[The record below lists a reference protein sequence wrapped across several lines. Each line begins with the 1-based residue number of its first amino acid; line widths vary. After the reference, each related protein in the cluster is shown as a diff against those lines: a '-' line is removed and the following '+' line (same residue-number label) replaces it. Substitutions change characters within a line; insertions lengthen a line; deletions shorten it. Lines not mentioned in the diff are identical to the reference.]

1 MARDLEVEARLT
13 LKDDLSKK
21 AGTAL
26 DAVGKKARNAG
37 KAADA
42 LTAPKKDAGA
52 RAYERTAQAADKAAS
67 AIDKVARSADRAR
80 DANGRFV
87 SGSGSGLGR
96 VAQDAARAER
106 SMGRLEAMARRTGT
120 ALSKVGSGMGAAR
133 DAGASLMAGG
143 YVMAQ
148 AVKKPIARE
157 ERLAR
162 LANIGYSE
170 HDKEGRIAGMK
181 ELDALAR
188 ETVKKGGGSD
198 EQAIGLLESLMA
210 GGMETEQIKRLAP
223 DIQKA
228 ATSMGADNAELA
240 TLVVAGLK
248 QGQFGEADVPD
259 ILEKM
264 NRAGELGAF
273 EGKDT
278 TKWLPQ
284 LMASASGMQGAAGT
298 SDMLAHLE
306 AVRNVTGS
314 SDQAGNA
321 YDNYLA
327 YIKSP
332 EAAKNL
338 EEYGVTLTKELIAY
352 NDKGISTPEAF
363 ADILEKRVVN
373 TNRTVQNLQK
383 RITQAKTPE
392 ERQKLEQ
399 QLDIAKK
406 AAISTVVRDRQAGLG
421 AAGMILGKDM
431 IADVKKE
438 LANSEGTLQKGFEVI
453 QETTAAKATAADNAK
468 TYAASDAFS
477 EVKPHIDRML
487 DGVRD
492 AAEEFPRLTTVVYE
506 AATALGVL
514 AAVGMAWGGSR
525 MLRGGGGKLLGG
537 TEKLF
542 RGAGKTAV
550 EVGGKAPLAK
560 GAAEADK
567 TALEIGGGAML
578 KGTALEA
585 GGKAVADATAKG
597 IARETMQAGA
607 KAIGKTVPLVEFGM
621 AAYEIAETESNP
633 SLTRQQKD
641 EANMATYGG
650 LGGTLAGA
658 AGGAAAGSV
667 VPGIGTGIGAFL
679 GGLFG
684 WWAGRQAGEGAGK
697 LIYSDPVSKAQTEER
712 QPIELNAKLALEVDG
727 LTLAEVMEKYQTEYN
742 FRSN

>member
-26 DAVGKKARNAG
+26 DAVSKKARNAG

-42 LTAPKKDAGA
+42 LAATKKDAGA
-52 RAYERTAQAADKAAS
+52 QAYERTAQAADKAAT

-120 ALSKVGSGMGAAR
+120 ALSKMGGAMGTAR
-133 DAGASLMAGG
+133 DAGTGLMAGG
-143 YVMAQ
+143 YVAAR
-148 AVKKPIARE
+148 AVQKPIARE

-170 HDKEGRIAGMK
+170 RDKEGRIAGMK

-188 ETVKKGGGSD
+188 ETVKTGGGSD

-210 GGMETEQIKRLAP
+210 GGMETDQIKRLAP
-223 DIQKA
+223 GIQKA
-228 ATSMGADNAELA
+228 ATSMGADTGELA
-240 TLVVAGLK
+240 TLVVSGLK
-248 QGQFGEADVPD
+248 QGQFKEADAYG

-264 NRAGELGAF
+264 SRAGELGSF
-273 EGKDT
+273 EGKDIT
-278 TKWLPQ
+278 RWLPQ

-327 YIKSP
+327 YLKSP

-338 EEYGVTLTKELIAY
+338 EDYGVNLTKELIAY
-352 NDKGISTPEAF
+352 NSKGVSTPEAF

-373 TNRTVQNLQK
+373 TNRTVQSLQK
-383 RITQAKTPE
+383 RIAQAKTPE

-406 AAISTVVRDRQAGLG
+406 AAISTVIRDRQAGLG

-431 IADVKKE
+431 IASVKKE
-438 LANSEGTLQKGFEVI
+438 LASSEGTLQKGFEVI
-453 QETTAAKATAADNAK
+453 QETTAAKATAFDNTK
-468 TYAASDAFS
+468 NYAASDAFS
-477 EVKPHIDRML
+477 DVKPHIDRML
-487 DGVRD
+487 DGLRD
-492 AAEEFPRLTTVVYE
+492 AAQEFPRLTTVVYE
-506 AATALGVL
+506 AATALGVF

-525 MLRGGGGKLLGG
+525 MLRGGGGKVLGDAGKLLG
-537 TEKLF
+537 
-542 RGAGKTAV
+542 RAGKTA
-550 EVGGKAPLAK
+550 AQA
-560 GAAEADK
+560 
-567 TALEIGGGAML
+567 GGGAVL

-585 GGKAVADATAKG
+585 GGKAVADATAKTV
-597 IARETMQAGA
+597 AKETIQAGA
-607 KAIGKTVPLVEFGM
+607 RTLGKGFLGAEFAM
-621 AAYEIAETESNP
+621 SAYDIWQTENDP
-633 SLTRQQKD
+633 NLTRQQKD
-641 EANMATYGG
+641 QANTAIYGG
-650 LGGTLAGA
+650 FGGALAGA
-658 AGGAAAGSV
+658 AAGASAGSV
-667 VPGIGTGIGAFL
+667 VPVIGTTAGAL
-679 GGLFG
+679 IGGLLG
-684 WWAGRQAGEGAGK
+684 WWAGREAGEGAGK

>member
-26 DAVGKKARNAG
+26 DAVSKKARNAG

-42 LTAPKKDAGA
+42 LAATKKDAGA
-52 RAYERTAQAADKAAS
+52 QAYERTAQAADKAAT

-96 VAQDAARAER
+96 VAQDAEKAER
-106 SMGRLEAMARRTGT
+106 SMGRLEAMVRRTGT
-120 ALSKVGSGMGAAR
+120 ALSKMGGAMGTAR
-133 DAGASLMAGG
+133 DVGAGLMAGG
-143 YVMAQ
+143 YVAAR
-148 AVKKPIARE
+148 AVQKPIARE

-170 HDKEGRIAGMK
+170 RDKKGRIAGMK

-188 ETVKKGGGSD
+188 ETVKTGGGSD

-210 GGMETEQIKRLAP
+210 GGMETDQIKRLAP
-223 DIQKA
+223 GIQKA
-228 ATSMGADNAELA
+228 ATSMGADTGELA
-240 TLVVAGLK
+240 TLVVSGLK
-248 QGQFGEADVPD
+248 QGQFKEANVYG

-264 NRAGELGAF
+264 SRAGELGSF
-273 EGKDT
+273 EGKDI

-284 LMASASGMQGAAGT
+284 LMASASGMRGASGT
-298 SDMLAHLE
+298 AEMFAHLE

-327 YIKSP
+327 YLKSP

-338 EEYGVTLTKELIAY
+338 EDYGVNLTKELIAY
-352 NDKGISTPEAF
+352 NSKGVSTPEAF

-373 TNRTVQNLQK
+373 TNRTVQSLQK
-383 RITQAKTPE
+383 RIAQAKTPE

-406 AAISTVVRDRQAGLG
+406 AAISTVIRDRQAGLG

-431 IADVKKE
+431 IASVKKE
-438 LANSEGTLQKGFEVI
+438 LASSEGTLQKGFEVI
-453 QETTAAKATAADNAK
+453 QETTAAKATAFDNTK

-477 EVKPHIDRML
+477 DVKPHIDRML
-487 DGVRD
+487 DGLRD
-492 AAEEFPRLTTVVYE
+492 AAQEFPRLTTVVYE
-506 AATALGVL
+506 AATALGVF

-525 MLRGGGGKLLGG
+525 MLRGEGGKVLGGTGKLLG
-537 TEKLF
+537 
-542 RGAGKTAV
+542 GAGKTAV
-550 EVGGKAPLAK
+550 EAGGKATLAKTAADVGGKAV
-560 GAAEADK
+560 
-567 TALEIGGGAML
+567 L

-585 GGKAVADATAKG
+585 GGKAVADATAKTV
-597 IARETMQAGA
+597 AKETVQAGA
-607 KAIGKTVPLVEFGM
+607 RTLGKGFLGAEFAM
-621 AAYEIAETESNP
+621 SAYDIWQTENDP
-633 SLTRQQKD
+633 NLTRQQKD
-641 EANMATYGG
+641 QANMATYGG
-650 LGGTLAGA
+650 FGGALAGA
-658 AGGAAAGSV
+658 AAGASAGSV
-667 VPGIGTGIGAFL
+667 VPVIGTTAGAL
-679 GGLFG
+679 IGGLLG
-684 WWAGRQAGEGAGK
+684 WWAGREAGEGAGK

>member
-1 MARDLEVEARLT
+1 MARDLEVEARLM

-26 DAVGKKARNAG
+26 DAVSKKARNAG
-37 KAADA
+37 KAAAA
-42 LTAPKKDAGA
+42 LAATKKDAGA
-52 RAYERTAQAADKAAS
+52 QAYERTAQAADKAAT

-96 VAQDAARAER
+96 VAQDAEKAER

-120 ALSKVGSGMGAAR
+120 ALSKMGGAMGTAR
-133 DAGASLMAGG
+133 DAGTGLMAGG
-143 YVMAQ
+143 YVAAR
-148 AVKKPIARE
+148 AVQKPIARE

-170 HDKEGRIAGMK
+170 RDKEGRIAGMK

-188 ETVKKGGGSD
+188 ETVKTGGGSD

-210 GGMETEQIKRLAP
+210 GGMETDQIKRLAP
-223 DIQKA
+223 GIQKA
-228 ATSMGADNAELA
+228 ATSMGADTGELA
-240 TLVVAGLK
+240 TLVVSGLK
-248 QGQFGEADVPD
+248 QGQFKEADAYG

-264 NRAGELGAF
+264 SRAGELGSF
-273 EGKDT
+273 EGKDIT
-278 TKWLPQ
+278 RWLPQ

-327 YIKSP
+327 YLKSP

-338 EEYGVTLTKELIAY
+338 EDYGVNLTKELIAY
-352 NDKGISTPEAF
+352 NSKGVSTPEAF

-373 TNRTVQNLQK
+373 TNRTVQSLQK
-383 RITQAKTPE
+383 RIAQAKTPE

-406 AAISTVVRDRQAGLG
+406 AAISTVIRDRQAGLG

-431 IADVKKE
+431 IASVKKE
-438 LANSEGTLQKGFEVI
+438 LASSEGTLQKGFEVI
-453 QETTAAKATAADNAK
+453 QETTAAKATAFDNTK

-477 EVKPHIDRML
+477 DVKPHIDRML
-487 DGVRD
+487 DGLRD
-492 AAEEFPRLTTVVYE
+492 AAQEFPRLTTVVYE
-506 AATALGVL
+506 AATALGVF

-525 MLRGGGGKLLGG
+525 MLRGGGGKVLGDAGKLLG
-537 TEKLF
+537 
-542 RGAGKTAV
+542 RAGKTA
-550 EVGGKAPLAK
+550 AQA
-560 GAAEADK
+560 
-567 TALEIGGGAML
+567 GGGAVL

-585 GGKAVADATAKG
+585 GGKAVADATAKTV
-597 IARETMQAGA
+597 AKETIQAGA
-607 KAIGKTVPLVEFGM
+607 RTLGKGFLGAEFAM
-621 AAYEIAETESNP
+621 SAYDIWQTENDP
-633 SLTRQQKD
+633 NLTRQQKD
-641 EANMATYGG
+641 QANTAIYGG
-650 LGGTLAGA
+650 FGGVLAGA
-658 AGGAAAGSV
+658 AAGASAGSV
-667 VPGIGTGIGAFL
+667 VPVIGTTAGAL
-679 GGLFG
+679 IGGLLG
-684 WWAGRQAGEGAGK
+684 WWAGREAGEGAGK

>member
-1 MARDLEVEARLT
+1 MARDLEVEARLM

-26 DAVGKKARNAG
+26 DAVSKKARNAG

-42 LTAPKKDAGA
+42 LAATKKDAGA
-52 RAYERTAQAADKAAS
+52 QAYERTAQAADKAAT

-120 ALSKVGSGMGAAR
+120 ALSKMGGAMGTAR
-133 DAGASLMAGG
+133 DAGTGLMAGG
-143 YVMAQ
+143 YVAAR
-148 AVKKPIARE
+148 AVQKPIARE

-170 HDKEGRIAGMK
+170 RDKEGRIAGMK

-188 ETVKKGGGSD
+188 ETVKTGGGSD

-210 GGMETEQIKRLAP
+210 GGMETDQIKRLAP
-223 DIQKA
+223 GIQKA
-228 ATSMGADNAELA
+228 ATSMGADTGELA
-240 TLVVAGLK
+240 TLVVSGLK
-248 QGQFGEADVPD
+248 QGQFKEADAYG

-264 NRAGELGAF
+264 SRAGELGSF
-273 EGKDT
+273 EGKDIT
-278 TKWLPQ
+278 RWLPQ

-327 YIKSP
+327 YLKSP

-338 EEYGVTLTKELIAY
+338 EDYGVNLTKELIAY
-352 NDKGISTPEAF
+352 NSKGVSTPEAF

-373 TNRTVQNLQK
+373 TNRTVQSLQK
-383 RITQAKTPE
+383 RIAQAKTPE

-406 AAISTVVRDRQAGLG
+406 AAISTVIRDRQAGLG

-431 IADVKKE
+431 IASVKKE
-438 LANSEGTLQKGFEVI
+438 LASSEGTLQKGFEVI
-453 QETTAAKATAADNAK
+453 QETTAAKATAFDNTK

-477 EVKPHIDRML
+477 DVKPHIDRML
-487 DGVRD
+487 DGLRD
-492 AAEEFPRLTTVVYE
+492 AAQEFPRLTTVVYE
-506 AATALGVL
+506 AATALGVF

-525 MLRGGGGKLLGG
+525 MLRGGGGKVLGDAGKLLG
-537 TEKLF
+537 
-542 RGAGKTAV
+542 RAGKTA
-550 EVGGKAPLAK
+550 AQA
-560 GAAEADK
+560 
-567 TALEIGGGAML
+567 GGGAVL

-585 GGKAVADATAKG
+585 GGKAVADATAKTV
-597 IARETMQAGA
+597 AKETIQAGA
-607 KAIGKTVPLVEFGM
+607 RTLGKGFLGAEFAM
-621 AAYEIAETESNP
+621 SAYDIWQTENDP
-633 SLTRQQKD
+633 NLTRQQKD
-641 EANMATYGG
+641 QANTAIYGG
-650 LGGTLAGA
+650 FGGVLAGA
-658 AGGAAAGSV
+658 AAGASAGSV
-667 VPGIGTGIGAFL
+667 VPVIGTTAGAL
-679 GGLFG
+679 IGGLLG
-684 WWAGRQAGEGAGK
+684 WWAGREAGEGAGK

>member
-96 VAQDAARAER
+96 VAQDAARAEL

-120 ALSKVGSGMGAAR
+120 ALSKVGAGMGAAR

-223 DIQKA
+223 GIQKA
-228 ATSMGADNAELA
+228 ATAMGADTGELA
-240 TLVVAGLK
+240 TLVVSGLK
-248 QGQFGEADVPD
+248 QGQFSEADVYSM
-259 ILEKM
+259 LEKM

-273 EGKDT
+273 EGKDIT
-278 TKWLPQ
+278 RWLPQ
-284 LMASASGMQGAAGT
+284 LMASAAGMRGAAGT
-298 SDMLAHLE
+298 AEMFAHLE

-332 EAAKNL
+332 EAAKNF
-338 EEYGVTLTKELIAY
+338 EEYGVNLTKELIGYKAR
-352 NDKGISTPEAF
+352 GVSAPEAF
-363 ADILEKRVVN
+363 ADLLEKRVVN
-373 TNRTVQNLQK
+373 TNRTVQRLQK
-383 RITQAKTPE
+383 KLAQARTPE
-392 ERQKLEQ
+392 ERQNLEQ

-406 AAISTVVRDRQAGLG
+406 AAISTIVRDRQAGLG

-431 IADVKKE
+431 ITNVKKE
-438 LANSEGTLQKGFEVI
+438 LANSEGTLQKGFDVI

-506 AATALGVL
+506 AATALGVF

-525 MLRGGGGKLLGG
+525 MLRGGGGKLLGRAG
-537 TEKLF
+537 KLF
-542 RGAGKTAV
+542 GGAGKTAV
-550 EVGGKAPLAK
+550 ESGGKATLAKTAADVGGK
-560 GAAEADK
+560 
-567 TALEIGGGAML
+567 AML

-597 IARETMQAGA
+597 IAKETMQAGA
-607 KAIGKTVPLVEFGM
+607 KTLGKTVPLVEFGM

-633 SLTRQQKD
+633 DLTRQQKD
-641 EANMATYGG
+641 QANMETYWKVGG
-650 LGGTLAGA
+650 GVAGA
-658 AGGAAAGSV
+658 AMGASAGSIL
-667 VPGIGTGIGAFL
+667 PGVGTGIGAL
-679 GGLFG
+679 IG
-684 WWAGRQAGEGAGK
+684 WLAGSWAGREAGEGAGK
-697 LIYSDPVSKAQTEER
+697 LIYSDPVSKAQTER
-712 QPIELNAKLALEVDG
+712 QEPRIDLENIVRVYIGDEEVDALLEEA
-727 LTLAEVMEKYQTEYN
+727 LTRKQYRMN
-742 FRSN
+742 

>member
-42 LTAPKKDAGA
+42 LAATKKDAGA
-52 RAYERTAQAADKAAS
+52 QAYERTAQAADKAAT

-87 SGSGSGLGR
+87 SGSGLGR
-96 VAQDAARAER
+96 VARDAAQAER

-120 ALSKVGSGMGAAR
+120 ALSKVGGAMGTAR
-133 DAGASLMAGG
+133 DAETGLMAGG
-143 YVMAQ
+143 YVAAR
-148 AVKKPIARE
+148 AVQKPIARE

-162 LANIGYSE
+162 LANIGYS
-170 HDKEGRIAGMK
+170 DAGKEGRIAGMK
-181 ELDALAR
+181 ELDVLAR
-188 ETVKKGGGSD
+188 ETVKTGGGSD

-228 ATSMGADNAELA
+228 ATAMGADTGELA
-240 TLVVAGLK
+240 TLVVSGLK
-248 QGQFGEADVPD
+248 QGQFTEADVYS

-264 NRAGELGAF
+264 NRAGELGSF
-273 EGKDT
+273 EGKDI

-284 LMASASGMQGAAGT
+284 LMASASGMRGASGT
-298 SDMLAHLE
+298 AEMFAHLE

-321 YDNYLA
+321 YDNYLT
-327 YIKSP
+327 YLKSP

-338 EEYGVTLTKELIAY
+338 EAYGVNLTKELIAY

-373 TNRTVQNLQK
+373 TNRTVQRLKKEIAQTSDPKELQRLHK
-383 RITQAKTPE
+383 N
-392 ERQKLEQ
+392 
-399 QLDIAKK
+399 LDIAKM
-406 AAISTVVRDRQAGLG
+406 AAVSTVVRDRQAGLG

-431 IADVKKE
+431 IANVKTE
-438 LANSEGTLQKGFEVI
+438 LAGSEGTLQKGFDVI
-453 QETTAAKATAADNAK
+453 QSTTAAKVTAADNAK
-468 TYAASDAFS
+468 TYAANDAFS

-487 DGVRD
+487 DGLRD
-492 AAEEFPRLTTVVYE
+492 AAQEFPRLTTVVYE
-506 AATALGVL
+506 AATALGVF

-525 MLRGGGGKLLGG
+525 MLRGGGGKVLGGVGKLLG
-537 TEKLF
+537 
-542 RGAGKTAV
+542 GAGKTAV
-550 EVGGKAPLAK
+550 EAGGKATLAKTAADVGGKAVLK
-560 GAAEADK
+560 E
-567 TALEIGGGAML
+567 TALEV
-578 KGTALEA
+578 
-585 GGKAVADATAKG
+585 GGKAVADATAQN
-597 IARETMQAGA
+597 IAKETMQAGA
-607 KAIGKTVPLVEFGM
+607 KTFGKSVPLIEGGL
-621 AAYEIAETESNP
+621 AAYEIWQTENDP
-633 SLTRQQKD
+633 NLTRQQKNQ
-641 EANMATYGG
+641 ANMATTGG

-658 AGGAAAGSV
+658 AGGAAVGST
-667 VPGIGTGIGAFL
+667 VPVIGTAIGAL
-679 GGLFG
+679 IGGLLG
-684 WWAGRQAGEGAGK
+684 WWAGREAGEGAGK

>member
-26 DAVGKKARNAG
+26 DAVSKKARNAG

-42 LTAPKKDAGA
+42 LAATKKDAGA
-52 RAYERTAQAADKAAS
+52 QAYERTAQAADKAAT

-96 VAQDAARAER
+96 VAQDAEKAER

-120 ALSKVGSGMGAAR
+120 ALSKMGGAMGTAR
-133 DAGASLMAGG
+133 DAGTGLMAGG
-143 YVMAQ
+143 YVAAR
-148 AVKKPIARE
+148 AVQKPIARE

-170 HDKEGRIAGMK
+170 RDKEGRIAGMK

-188 ETVKKGGGSD
+188 ETVKTGGGSD

-210 GGMETEQIKRLAP
+210 GGMETDQIKRLAP
-223 DIQKA
+223 GIQKA
-228 ATSMGADNAELA
+228 ATSMGADTGELA
-240 TLVVAGLK
+240 TLVVSGLK
-248 QGQFGEADVPD
+248 QGQFKEADAYG

-264 NRAGELGAF
+264 SRAGELGSF
-273 EGKDT
+273 EGKDIT
-278 TKWLPQ
+278 RWLPQ

-327 YIKSP
+327 YLKSP

-338 EEYGVTLTKELIAY
+338 EDYGVNLTKELIAY
-352 NDKGISTPEAF
+352 NSKGVSTPEAF

-373 TNRTVQNLQK
+373 TNRTVQSLQK
-383 RITQAKTPE
+383 RIAQAKTPE

-406 AAISTVVRDRQAGLG
+406 AAISTVIRDRQAGLG

-431 IADVKKE
+431 IASVKKE
-438 LANSEGTLQKGFEVI
+438 LASSEGTLQKGFEVI
-453 QETTAAKATAADNAK
+453 QETTAAKATAFDNTK

-477 EVKPHIDRML
+477 DVKPHIDRML
-487 DGVRD
+487 DGLRD
-492 AAEEFPRLTTVVYE
+492 AAQEFPRLTTVVYE
-506 AATALGVL
+506 AATALGVF

-525 MLRGGGGKLLGG
+525 MLRGGGGKVLGDAGKLLG
-537 TEKLF
+537 
-542 RGAGKTAV
+542 RAGKTA
-550 EVGGKAPLAK
+550 AQA
-560 GAAEADK
+560 
-567 TALEIGGGAML
+567 GGGAVL

-585 GGKAVADATAKG
+585 GGKAVADATAKTV
-597 IARETMQAGA
+597 AKETIQAGA
-607 KAIGKTVPLVEFGM
+607 RTLGKGFLGAEFAM
-621 AAYEIAETESNP
+621 SAYDIWQTENDP
-633 SLTRQQKD
+633 NLTRQQKD
-641 EANMATYGG
+641 QANTAIYGG
-650 LGGTLAGA
+650 FGGVLAGA
-658 AGGAAAGSV
+658 AAGASAGSV
-667 VPGIGTGIGAFL
+667 VPVIGTTAGAL
-679 GGLFG
+679 IGGLLG
-684 WWAGRQAGEGAGK
+684 WWAGREAGEGAGK

>member
-26 DAVGKKARNAG
+26 DAVSKKARNAG

-42 LTAPKKDAGA
+42 LAATKKDAGA
-52 RAYERTAQAADKAAS
+52 QAYERTAQAADKAAT

-120 ALSKVGSGMGAAR
+120 ALSKMGGAMGTAR
-133 DAGASLMAGG
+133 DAGTGLMAGG
-143 YVMAQ
+143 YVAAR
-148 AVKKPIARE
+148 AVQKPIARE

-170 HDKEGRIAGMK
+170 RDKEGRIAGMK

-188 ETVKKGGGSD
+188 ETVKTGGGSD

-210 GGMETEQIKRLAP
+210 GGMETDQIKRLAP
-223 DIQKA
+223 GIQKA
-228 ATSMGADNAELA
+228 ATSMGADTGELA
-240 TLVVAGLK
+240 TLVVSGLK
-248 QGQFGEADVPD
+248 QGQFKEADAYG

-264 NRAGELGAF
+264 SRAGELGSF
-273 EGKDT
+273 EGKDIT
-278 TKWLPQ
+278 RWLPQ

-327 YIKSP
+327 YLKSP

-338 EEYGVTLTKELIAY
+338 EDYGVNLTKELIAY
-352 NDKGISTPEAF
+352 NSKGVSTPEAF

-373 TNRTVQNLQK
+373 TNRTVQSLQK
-383 RITQAKTPE
+383 RIAQAKTPE

-406 AAISTVVRDRQAGLG
+406 AAISTVIRDRQAGLG

-431 IADVKKE
+431 IASVKKE
-438 LANSEGTLQKGFEVI
+438 LASSEGTLQKGFEVI
-453 QETTAAKATAADNAK
+453 QETTAAKATAFDNTK

-477 EVKPHIDRML
+477 DVKPHIDRLL
-487 DGVRD
+487 DGLRD
-492 AAEEFPRLTTVVYE
+492 AAQEFPRLTTVVYE
-506 AATALGVL
+506 AATALGVF

-525 MLRGGGGKLLGG
+525 MLRGGGGKVLGDAGKLLG
-537 TEKLF
+537 
-542 RGAGKTAV
+542 RAGKTA
-550 EVGGKAPLAK
+550 AQA
-560 GAAEADK
+560 
-567 TALEIGGGAML
+567 GGGAVL

-585 GGKAVADATAKG
+585 GGKAVADATAKTV
-597 IARETMQAGA
+597 AKETIQAGA
-607 KAIGKTVPLVEFGM
+607 RTLGKGFLGAEFAM
-621 AAYEIAETESNP
+621 SAYDIWQTENDP
-633 SLTRQQKD
+633 NLTRQQKD
-641 EANMATYGG
+641 QANTAIYGG
-650 LGGTLAGA
+650 FGGALAGA
-658 AGGAAAGSV
+658 AAGASAGSV
-667 VPGIGTGIGAFL
+667 VPVIGTTAGAL
-679 GGLFG
+679 IGGLLG
-684 WWAGRQAGEGAGK
+684 WWAGREAGEGAGK